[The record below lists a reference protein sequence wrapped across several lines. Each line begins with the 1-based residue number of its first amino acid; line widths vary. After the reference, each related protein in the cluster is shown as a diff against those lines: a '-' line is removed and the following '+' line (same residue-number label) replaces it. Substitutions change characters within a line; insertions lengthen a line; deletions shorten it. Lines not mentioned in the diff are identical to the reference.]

1 MKPWVFIYL
10 LVDPRTF
17 EIRYVG
23 KTHNLRER
31 LYVHMSNA
39 RRGNKAYVYNWI
51 RLLTRE
57 DLSPMMFVV
66 EVIWG
71 DWRQAEK
78 RWIKSLRE
86 QGCRLTNQTDGGE
99 GAFGRAHSIE
109 TKRKIGEKS
118 KGRVRSSEALKKCSE
133 SCKRALQN
141 NPKVK
146 ANAKRLVHLFG
157 KPVICLDTGKI
168 FPSAGEAARA
178 LNLNNAKIGQVC
190 LGRRKSTGGL
200 KFAFYNKEN

>member
-1 MKPWVFIYL
+1 M
-10 LVDPRTF
+10 
-17 EIRYVG
+17 
-23 KTHNLRER
+23 
-31 LYVHMSNA
+31 
-39 RRGNKAYVYNWI
+39 
-51 RLLTRE
+51 
-57 DLSPMMFVV
+57 
-66 EVIWG
+66 
-71 DWRQAEK
+71 
-78 RWIKSLRE
+78 
-86 QGCRLTNQTDGGE
+86 TNQTDGGE